1 MIQLIAGGSNKKVG
15 YNIRV
20 RGMGRKEKGKRGERE
35 GERVK
40 RERERGGEKREGG
53 REEGRREGDDCL
65 LVEQ

>member
-35 GERVK
+35 GER
-40 RERERGGEKREGG
+40 E
-53 REEGRREGDDCL
+53 
-65 LVEQ
+65 